1 MQVPQYGAQN
11 QKATGAPLYR
21 DPKSPAGDTGAAV
34 VVDTAGVDAFDV
46 DDSNGDA
53 SRLVTADA
61 SLFGVESSAHP
72 AAKRHAT
79 RTTTNERFTIRA
91 VLVATP

>member
-1 MQVPQYGAQN
+1 
-11 QKATGAPLYR
+11 LYR
-21 DPKSPAGDTGAAV
+21 DPKSPDGDTGAAV
-34 VVDTAGVDAFDV
+34 VVDTADVDAFDV
-46 DDSNGDA
+46 DVDDADGDA

-72 AAKRHAT
+72 AKRHAT

>member
-1 MQVPQYGAQN
+1 VPQYGAQN

-21 DPKSPAGDTGAAV
+21 DPKSPDGDTGATV
-34 VVDTAGVDAFDV
+34 VVDTAEVDAFDV
-46 DDSNGDA
+46 DA

-61 SLFGVESSAHP
+61 ALFEVESSAHP
-72 AAKRHAT
+72 AKRHAT
-79 RTTTNERFTIRA
+79 RTTANERFTIRA

>member
-1 MQVPQYGAQN
+1 MPQYGAQN

-21 DPKSPAGDTGAAV
+21 DPKSPDGDTGAAV
-34 VVDTAGVDAFDV
+34 VVDTADVDAFDV
-46 DDSNGDA
+46 DVDDADGDA

-72 AAKRHAT
+72 AKRHAT